1 MRVRLVFV
9 QEWRYTH
16 WPAPASSPPASSP
29 PASSPPASS
38 PLASPPSASAS
49 PPPQTAMP
57 SSARPPV
64 HAQLS
69 GAPAQPTGPVVD
81 PAFTAPDFDIKA
93 WINAALDAAPRHQ
106 DPPSSTNGTS
116 PNLKSTAS
124 SLSLDMASDGSLDA
138 SLDLLQTP
146 ALDPVLGDKDQT
158 DGNSLSS
165 TSTPPTSQQDPKSSA
180 TGPSKS
186 QNALLTQHA
195 TNHLTKLH
203 ILASQTSTALSSVTQ
218 DVVKLLPRLTHELD
232 QLRQETKSLQEG
244 IRLVR
249 SDFNTVDSSDTVQA
263 LDRLK
268 YLDLVKTRMEATHSA
283 LREAENWRNLE
294 AEANDIFAKGD
305 FTRAA
310 TRLSEAERS
319 LVVYKNT
326 KVEGDR
332 MALLLVLKDQLEQQ
346 VMGRVKEAL
355 EQKDT
360 AACQTLINVFN
371 LIGRQEKFQEYYISQ
386 RRTPMVEHWRRLT
399 KAIHMEVTPGSVTAR
414 PSSDDSKDFF
424 NVLQTFYK
432 DASSMLH
439 DEFAW
444 ITSIFADP
452 SATIHSLVHDI
463 FTCIDPS
470 MQATLQHVAKIHGD
484 EGTLPVLISA
494 FAATESFGT
503 RMERVV
509 SQPLVGNQREHTGN
523 RPRAGTLVHDNN
535 AREGKGPVPH
545 PLRSSF
551 GHEAL
556 EIGSIQDPHEWAYVL
571 YEPFMAYQRDYGK
584 LEGAHLRALLSKSV
598 PAMATYS
605 ENLTRNR
612 ELAKSSSSLVKI
624 MTNTNSLAFNLAEGA
639 IARCMR
645 LTHGFGAPGLLDGL
659 NTFFKDI
666 MDRYSEILM
675 ECRQKSGLQVD
686 DSLRSSSNNNDSN
699 NDSSR
704 QGDLGRNQRMNSKY
718 GSQSEDDDA
727 SEDSEGWDEDV
738 NEQDQR
744 LFQMGLRLMVLC
756 RQFCLKLEQLDAK
769 TKKALRGVE
778 DIIRIGQEHQDAQ
791 HAGSPLEQ
799 GSVGS
804 GLKLNNVQPPNA
816 SIALLQ
822 QSNLNSFRL
831 SEILEIVKKSELKDS
846 GAQVGGLSGDGASTL
861 NRLSA
866 ETDLGLEPKANH
878 LFLQTHQRAVHLT
891 KLCQRFIFDSVYI
904 PLVRPIADLALLPCW
919 TEGIDQ
925 PGQGTDGLKGA
936 RRVHQSTLGGTRTD
950 VIKFRSSPSDYM
962 EELLRQLLG
971 LPLTFG
977 MYEGDEGLRFGIHS
991 LPYADR
997 PFEPQELHPDASVSE
1012 QPSTLVTGADEG
1024 GVGLEDHQ
1032 SLGVGEADPV
1042 AGLTKGTS
1050 GDSDEEEVQQQQM
1063 AEEDDLAVMHRWI
1076 TSLSRAAMHT
1086 IIERLY
1092 DPTMGQTKS
1101 APAPAVSG
1109 SINTPPNSHRARF
1122 TGASSPAIGSASPGG
1137 AAVVGAPKERHYL
1150 SRLSEAGAKQLEMDL
1165 GYFVDT
1171 CLSSLAI
1178 EPTPSIRSLIKALR
1192 LSESGLL
1199 MALQQLQQQQQQQQQ
1214 REKDL
1219 ERDAS
1224 FDGADSPGVAT
1235 ARSKRASG
1243 LVDAQPPQVTVSM
1256 AGVPVLPSILAA
1268 GEEDLVAQMEQEQ
1281 KIFEWVARLRGM
1293 SIPNA

>member
-1 MRVRLVFV
+1 
-9 QEWRYTH
+9 
-16 WPAPASSPPASSP
+16 
-29 PASSPPASS
+29 
-38 PLASPPSASAS
+38 
-49 PPPQTAMP
+49 MP

-69 GAPAQPTGPVVD
+69 GALAQTTGPIVD

-93 WINAALDAAPRHQ
+93 WINAALSVAPRHQ
-106 DPPSSTNGTS
+106 ESPSSALNGTA
-116 PNLKSTAS
+116 PGLKSTAS
-124 SLSLDMASDGSLDA
+124 SLALDTDGSLDA

-146 ALDPVLGDKDQT
+146 ALDPVLGDKDQA
-158 DGNSLSS
+158 DANSLSS
-165 TSTPPTSQQDPKSSA
+165 TSTPPTSQQDLKSSA
-180 TGPSKS
+180 THPSKS

-203 ILASQTSTALSSVTQ
+203 ILASQTSAALSSTTQ

-232 QLRQETKSLQEG
+232 QLRQETKALQEG

-386 RRTPMVEHWRRLT
+386 RRAPLVEHWRRLT
-399 KAIHMEVTPGSVTAR
+399 QAMHMEVGPGSTAIR
-414 PSSDDSKDFF
+414 SSSDDSKDFF

-444 ITSIFADP
+444 ITSIFVDP

-463 FTCIDPS
+463 FTCIDPN

-484 EGTLPVLISA
+484 EGTLPILISA
-494 FAATESFGT
+494 FTATESFGT
-503 RMERVV
+503 RMERIV

-523 RPRAGTLVHDNN
+523 RPRAGTLVHDSNV
-535 AREGKGPVPH
+535 REGKGQAAH
-545 PLRSSF
+545 TLKSSF
-551 GHEAL
+551 GPEAL

-598 PAMATYS
+598 PSMAPYPDNT
-605 ENLTRNR
+605 TRSR
-612 ELAKSSSSLVKI
+612 ELAKNSSSLVKI

-659 NTFFKDI
+659 NAFFKDI
-666 MDRYSEILM
+666 MDRYSEILT
-675 ECRQKSGLQVD
+675 ECRQRSGLQVD
-686 DSLRSSSNNNDSN
+686 DSLNSRITNNSSTNN
-699 NDSSR
+699 R
-704 QGDLGRNQRMNSKY
+704 QGDLGRSPRLNSKY
-718 GSQSEDDDA
+718 DSQSGDDDA

-756 RQFCLKLEQLDAK
+756 RQFCLKLEQLDVK

-778 DIIRIGQEHQDAQ
+778 DIIRIGQDHQVP
-791 HAGSPLEQ
+791 HHPGSPLEQ

-804 GLKLNNVQPPNA
+804 GLKPNVQPPNA

-831 SEILEIVKKSELKDS
+831 SEILEIVKKSDLKDIT
-846 GAQVGGLSGDGASTL
+846 AQVGGLSGDGASAL

-878 LFLQTHQRAVHLT
+878 LFLQAHQRAVHLT

-904 PLVRPIADLALLPCW
+904 PLVRPISDLALLPCW

-925 PGQGTDGLKGA
+925 PGQGADSLKGA

-997 PFEPQELHPDASVSE
+997 PFEPQEHHPDASVSE
-1012 QPSTLVTGADEG
+1012 QLSTLVTGADES
-1024 GVGLEDHQ
+1024 GVGLEDNQ

-1042 AGLTKGTS
+1042 AGLTKGTTEES
-1050 GDSDEEEVQQQQM
+1050 EEVQQQQM

-1092 DPTMGQTKS
+1092 DPTLGQTKS
-1101 APAPAVSG
+1101 APVPAVIS
-1109 SINTPPNSHRARF
+1109 STSTPPSSQRGRF

-1137 AAVVGAPKERHYL
+1137 HANASAGGAPKERHYL
-1150 SRLSEAGAKQLEMDL
+1150 TRLSEAGAKQLEMDL

-1171 CLSSLAI
+1171 CLGSLAI

-1199 MALQQLQQQQQQQQQ
+1199 MALQQLQQQQQQ
-1214 REKDL
+1214 KDL
-1219 ERDAS
+1219 EKDAPL
-1224 FDGADSPGVAT
+1224 DGSDSLAAV
-1235 ARSKRASG
+1235 ARSKRESG
-1243 LVDAQPPQVTVSM
+1243 LADAHQQEQVATLM
-1256 AGVPVLPSILAA
+1256 AGAPVLPSILAA
-1268 GEEDLVAQMEQEQ
+1268 GEEDLAAQMEQEQ
-1281 KIFEWVARLRGM
+1281 KIFEWVARLKGM
-1293 SIPNA
+1293 NIPST

>member
-1 MRVRLVFV
+1 
-9 QEWRYTH
+9 
-16 WPAPASSPPASSP
+16 
-29 PASSPPASS
+29 
-38 PLASPPSASAS
+38 
-49 PPPQTAMP
+49 MP
-57 SSARPPV
+57 SSARPAV

-69 GAPAQPTGPVVD
+69 GAPQPTGPIVD

-106 DPPSSTNGTS
+106 DSPSASLNGTT
-116 PNLKSTAS
+116 PGLKSTAS
-124 SLSLDMASDGSLDA
+124 SLSLDMAADGSLDA

-158 DGNSLSS
+158 DAHSLSF
-165 TSTPPTSQQDPKSSA
+165 TSTPPTSQQDQKSTAKIASR
-180 TGPSKS
+180 S

-203 ILASQTSTALSSVTQ
+203 ILASQTSTALSSTTQ
-218 DVVKLLPRLTHELD
+218 DIVKLLPRLTHELD
-232 QLRQETKSLQEG
+232 QLRQETKLLQEG

-283 LREAENWRNLE
+283 LKEAENWRNLE

-386 RRTPMVEHWRRLT
+386 RRAPLVEHWRRLT
-399 KAIHMEVTPGSVTAR
+399 QAMHVELNQGSAATR
-414 PSSDDSKDFF
+414 SSTDDSKDFL

-444 ITSIFADP
+444 ITSIFVDP

-463 FTCIDPS
+463 FTCIDPN
-470 MQATLQHVAKIHGD
+470 MQATLQHIAKIHGD
-484 EGTLPVLISA
+484 EGTLPILISA
-494 FAATESFGT
+494 FATTESFGT
-503 RMERVV
+503 RMERIV

-535 AREGKGPVPH
+535 AKEGKGPTAH

-551 GHEAL
+551 GQEAL

-598 PAMATYS
+598 PAMAPYPD
-605 ENLTRNR
+605 NITRSR
-612 ELAKSSSSLVKI
+612 ELAKNSSSLVKI

-666 MDRYSEILM
+666 MDRYSEILV
-675 ECRQKSGLQVD
+675 ECRQRSGLQVD
-686 DSLRSSSNNNDSN
+686 ESLNNSSSNSGNNN
-699 NDSSR
+699 NNNNSVSR
-704 QGDLGRNQRMNSKY
+704 QGDLGRSPRLNSKY
-718 GSQSEDDDA
+718 DNQSGDDDA

-756 RQFCLKLEQLDAK
+756 RQFCLKLEQLDVK

-778 DIIRIGQEHQDAQ
+778 DIIRIGQAHQDP
-791 HAGSPLEQ
+791 HHPGSPLEP
-799 GSVGS
+799 GSAGS
-804 GLKLNNVQPPNA
+804 GLKLNVQPPNA

-831 SEILEIVKKSELKDS
+831 SEILEIVKKSDLKDS
-846 GAQVGGLSGDGASTL
+846 SAQIGGLSGDGTSAL

-866 ETDLGLEPKANH
+866 GTDLGLEPKANH
-878 LFLQTHQRAVHLT
+878 LFLQAHQRAVHLT

-904 PLVRPIADLALLPCW
+904 PLVRPISDLALLPCW

-925 PGQGTDGLKGA
+925 PGQGADSLKGA

-950 VIKFRSSPSDYM
+950 VIKFRSSPSEYM

-997 PFEPQELHPDASVSE
+997 PFEAQEQHPDASVSE

-1024 GVGLEDHQ
+1024 GVGLEDQQ
-1032 SLGVGEADPV
+1032 SLGVGEAEPG
-1042 AGLTKGTS
+1042 AGLTQGS
-1050 GDSDEEEVQQQQM
+1050 VEDSEEVHQQQM

-1092 DPTMGQTKS
+1092 DPNLGQTKS
-1101 APAPAVSG
+1101 STVPAAVS
-1109 SINTPPNSHRARF
+1109 STSTPPSSHRGRF
-1122 TGASSPAIGSASPGG
+1122 TGASSPAMGSASPGG
-1137 AAVVGAPKERHYL
+1137 SAAGAPKERHYL

-1171 CLSSLAI
+1171 CLGSLAI

-1214 REKDL
+1214 KDQERE
-1219 ERDAS
+1219 AS
-1224 FDGADSPGVAT
+1224 LDGSADSPAAAAAAT
-1235 ARSKRASG
+1235 RSKRVSA
-1243 LVDAQPPQVTVSM
+1243 LVEAQSPQVTIAI
-1256 AGVPVLPSILAA
+1256 AGAPVLPSVLAA
-1268 GEEDLVAQMEQEQ
+1268 GEEDLAAQLEQEQ
-1281 KIFEWVARLRGM
+1281 KIFEWVARLKGINLP
-1293 SIPNA
+1293 SV

>member
-1 MRVRLVFV
+1 
-9 QEWRYTH
+9 
-16 WPAPASSPPASSP
+16 
-29 PASSPPASS
+29 
-38 PLASPPSASAS
+38 
-49 PPPQTAMP
+49 MP
-57 SSARPPV
+57 SSARPSV

-69 GAPAQPTGPVVD
+69 GAPAQVTGPMLD
-81 PAFTAPDFDIKA
+81 PAFTAPDFDVKA
-93 WINAALDAAPRHQ
+93 WINAALNAAPRHQ
-106 DPPSSTNGTS
+106 DSPSSSLNGTS
-116 PNLKSTAS
+116 HTLKSTAS
-124 SLSLDMASDGSLDA
+124 SLSLDVSTDGSLDA

-146 ALDPVLGDKDQT
+146 ALVLGDKDQA
-158 DGNSLSS
+158 DASPLSS
-165 TSTPPTSQQDPKSSA
+165 TSTSLTSQQDQKASA
-180 TGPSKS
+180 TNPSKS

-195 TNHLTKLH
+195 TNHLTKLD
-203 ILASQTSTALSSVTQ
+203 ILASQTSAALSSTTQ

-386 RRTPMVEHWRRLT
+386 RRAPLVEHWKRLT
-399 KAIHMEVTPGSVTAR
+399 QAMRMEVSPGSVTTR
-414 PSSDDSKDFF
+414 SSSDDSKDFF

-463 FTCIDPS
+463 FMSIDPN

-484 EGTLPVLISA
+484 EGTLPILISA

-503 RMERVV
+503 RMERIV

-535 AREGKGPVPH
+535 AREGKGPSAH

-551 GHEAL
+551 GQEAL

-598 PAMATYS
+598 PAMAPYTD
-605 ENLTRNR
+605 NGTRSR
-612 ELAKSSSSLVKI
+612 ELAKNSSSLVKI

-666 MDRYSEILM
+666 MDRYSEILL
-675 ECRQKSGLQVD
+675 ECRQRSGLQVD
-686 DSLRSSSNNNDSN
+686 DSLNNSSNNSN
-699 NDSSR
+699 NNNITSR
-704 QGDLGRNQRMNSKY
+704 QGDLGRSPRLNSKY
-718 GSQSEDDDA
+718 ESQSGDDDA

-756 RQFCLKLEQLDAK
+756 RQFCLKLEQLDVK

-778 DIIRIGQEHQDAQ
+778 DIIRIGQDNQDPH

-804 GLKLNNVQPPNA
+804 GLKLNVQPPNA

-831 SEILEIVKKSELKDS
+831 SEILEIVKKSDLKDS
-846 GAQVGGLSGDGASTL
+846 TQVGGLSGDGTSAL

-878 LFLQTHQRAVHLT
+878 LFLQAHQRAVHLT

-904 PLVRPIADLALLPCW
+904 PLVRPISDLALLPCW

-925 PGQGTDGLKGA
+925 PGQGADSLKGA

-977 MYEGDEGLRFGIHS
+977 MYEGDGGLRFGIHS

-997 PFEPQELHPDASVSE
+997 PFEPQELHPDASGSE
-1012 QPSTLVTGADEG
+1012 QPSTLVTGADES

-1042 AGLTKGTS
+1042 AALTKSTTEES
-1050 GDSDEEEVQQQQM
+1050 EEVQQQQM

-1092 DPTMGQTKS
+1092 DPTLGQTKS
-1101 APAPAVSG
+1101 APVPPAVS
-1109 SINTPPNSHRARF
+1109 STSTPPNSHRGRF
-1122 TGASSPAIGSASPGG
+1122 TGASSPAMGSASPGG
-1137 AAVVGAPKERHYL
+1137 PANATAAAPKERHYL

-1171 CLSSLAI
+1171 CLGSLAI

-1199 MALQQLQQQQQQQQQ
+1199 MALQQLQQQQQQQKDQ
-1214 REKDL
+1214 EKEVQL
-1219 ERDAS
+1219 
-1224 FDGADSPGVAT
+1224 DGANASA
-1235 ARSKRASG
+1235 AHRSKRVSA
-1243 LVDAQPPQVTVSM
+1243 LVDPHQQQPTTIPV
-1256 AGVPVLPSILAA
+1256 AGAPALPSILTA
-1268 GEEDLVAQMEQEQ
+1268 GEEDVAAQMEQEQ
-1281 KIFEWVARLRGM
+1281 KIFEWVARLKGM
-1293 SIPNA
+1293 NIPSVL

>member
-1 MRVRLVFV
+1 M
-9 QEWRYTH
+9 
-16 WPAPASSPPASSP
+16 PA
-29 PASSPPASS
+29 
-38 PLASPPSASAS
+38 
-49 PPPQTAMP
+49 
-57 SSARPPV
+57 SARPSG
-64 HAQLS
+64 HAQLAS
-69 GAPAQPTGPVVD
+69 APAPPTGPMVD
-81 PAFTAPDFDIKA
+81 PAFTSPDFDVKA
-93 WINAALDAAPRHQ
+93 WINAALDAVPRHQ
-106 DPPSSTNGTS
+106 DSPSSSLNGTAHG
-116 PNLKSTAS
+116 LKSNAS
-124 SLSLDMASDGSLDA
+124 SPSLDISTDGSLDA

-146 ALDPVLGDKDQT
+146 ALDPVLGDKDQA
-158 DGNSLSS
+158 DANSLATTSPM
-165 TSTPPTSQQDPKSSA
+165 STPPTSQQDPKSSA
-180 TGPSKS
+180 AHPSKS

-195 TNHLTKLH
+195 THHLTKLH
-203 ILASQTSTALSSVTQ
+203 ILASQTSAALSSTTQ

-232 QLRQETKSLQEG
+232 QLRQETRSLQEG

-249 SDFNTVDSSDTVQA
+249 SDFNAVDSSDTVQA

-371 LIGRQEKFQEYYISQ
+371 LIGRQDKFQEYYVSQ
-386 RRTPMVEHWRRLT
+386 RRAPLVEHWRRLT
-399 KAIHMEVTPGSVTAR
+399 QAIHMESSPVSAAAR
-414 PSSDDSKDFF
+414 SSADDSKDFF

-444 ITSIFADP
+444 ITSIFVDP
-452 SATIHSLVHDI
+452 SATIHNLVHDI
-463 FTCIDPS
+463 FTCIDPN
-470 MQATLQHVAKIHGD
+470 MQAALQHVAKIHGD
-484 EGTLPVLISA
+484 EGTLPILISA
-494 FAATESFGT
+494 FTATESFGT
-503 RMERVV
+503 RMERIV

-535 AREGKGPVPH
+535 VREGKGPAVH

-551 GHEAL
+551 GQEAL

-584 LEGAHLRALLSKSV
+584 LEGLHLRALLSKSV
-598 PAMATYS
+598 PAMAPYTDS
-605 ENLTRNR
+605 VMRSR
-612 ELAKSSSSLVKI
+612 ELAKNSSSLVKI

-639 IARCMR
+639 IARCMK

-659 NTFFKDI
+659 NAFFKDI

-686 DSLRSSSNNNDSN
+686 DSFNGSNNNRNTSN
-699 NDSSR
+699 NASR
-704 QGDLGRNQRMNSKY
+704 QGDLGRSPRLNSKY
-718 GSQSEDDDA
+718 DSQSGDDDA

-756 RQFCLKLEQLDAK
+756 RQFCLKLEQLDVK
-769 TKKALRGVE
+769 TKKALRGVK
-778 DIIRIGQEHQDAQ
+778 DIVRVGQEHQDP
-791 HAGSPLEQ
+791 HHPGSPLEQ
-799 GSVGS
+799 SSVGS
-804 GLKLNNVQPPNA
+804 GLKSHVQPPNA

-846 GAQVGGLSGDGASTL
+846 AQVGGLVGDGTSAL
-861 NRLSA
+861 NSLSA
-866 ETDLGLEPKANH
+866 GTDLGLEPKANH
-878 LFLQTHQRAVHLT
+878 LFLQAHQRAVHLT

-904 PLVRPIADLALLPCW
+904 PLVRPISDLALLPCW

-925 PGQGTDGLKGA
+925 PGQGADSLKGA
-936 RRVHQSTLGGTRTD
+936 HRVHQSTLGGTRTD

-997 PFEPQELHPDASVSE
+997 PFDPQEQHLDASGSE
-1012 QPSTLVTGADEG
+1012 QPSTLVTGADES
-1024 GVGLEDHQ
+1024 GVGLEENQ

-1042 AGLTKGTS
+1042 AALVNNS
-1050 GDSDEEEVQQQQM
+1050 AEESEEVQQQQM

-1092 DPTMGQTKS
+1092 DPTLGQTK
-1101 APAPAVSG
+1101 
-1109 SINTPPNSHRARF
+1109 NTPVSAVVSSTSTPPSSQRGRF
-1122 TGASSPAIGSASPGG
+1122 AGAASPALGSASPGG
-1137 AAVVGAPKERHYL
+1137 HANAAGGGAAPKERHYL

-1171 CLSSLAI
+1171 CLGSLAI

-1199 MALQQLQQQQQQQQQ
+1199 MALQQLQQQQQQQKDQ
-1214 REKDL
+1214 EKDAQL
-1219 ERDAS
+1219 EES
-1224 FDGADSPGVAT
+1224 DSVTAT
-1235 ARSKRASG
+1235 RSKRVST
-1243 LVDAQPPQVTVSM
+1243 LMDPQQQHQQMTVSI
-1256 AGVPVLPSILAA
+1256 AGAPVLPSILAA
-1268 GEEDLVAQMEQEQ
+1268 GEEDIAAQMEQERL
-1281 KIFEWVARLRGM
+1281 IFEWVARLKGM